1 VKRVVVIGLGI
12 FGSQLAR
19 QLYEKGIE
27 VVAIDKNKDVVQRIK
42 DHSTKALLAD
52 ATDKDVLEAIGIDP
66 GDTVVISFGEDLS
79 ASTLLTLYL
88 KEMKVKEIIVKVPNE
103 DYKRILLKVGASE
116 AIIPEREM
124 ANKVARSIISP
135 NVLEYLPI
143 SEDYTICELAPPPG
157 FIGKS
162 LADLDLRK
170 KHQLQVIA
178 IRDVLSESLQLV
190 PRATSV
196 IKDSDALVVIGREED
211 IRKVHYA

>member
-1 VKRVVVIGLGI
+1 MKRVVVIGLGI

-19 QLYEKGIE
+19 QLFEKGLE
-27 VVAIDKNKDVVQRIK
+27 VIAIDKNRDVVQKIR
-42 DHSTKALLAD
+42 DHSTKAVVAD
-52 ATDKDVLEAIGIDP
+52 ATDKDVLESIGIDA

-88 KEMKVKEIIVKVPNE
+88 KEMKVREIFVKVPNE

-143 SEDYTICELAPPPG
+143 SEDYTICELAPPTA

-162 LADLDLRK
+162 LAELDLRK
-170 KHQLQVIA
+170 KYQLQVIA
-178 IRDVLSESLQLV
+178 IRDVLSESMQLV
-190 PRATSV
+190 PRASSI
-196 IKDSDALVVIGREED
+196 IKDSDVLVIIGREED
-211 IRKVHYA
+211 IQKVK

>member
-1 VKRVVVIGLGI
+1 MKRVVVVGLGI

-19 QLYEKGIE
+19 QLFEKGLE
-27 VVAIDKNKDVVQRIK
+27 VIAVDKNRDVVQKIR
-42 DHSTKALLAD
+42 DHSTKAVVAD
-52 ATDKDVLEAIGIDP
+52 ATDKDVLDSIGIDAE
-66 GDTVVISFGEDLS
+66 DTVVISFGEDLS

-88 KEMKVKEIIVKVPNE
+88 KEMKIREIIVKVPNE

-143 SEDYTICELAPPPG
+143 SEDYTICELAPPTA

-162 LADLDLRK
+162 LAELDLRK
-170 KHQLQVIA
+170 KYQLQVIA
-178 IRDVLSESLQLV
+178 IRDVLSESMQLV
-190 PRATSV
+190 PRASSV
-196 IKDSDALVVIGREED
+196 IKDSDVLVIIGREED
-211 IRKVHYA
+211 IQKVK

>member
-1 VKRVVVIGLGI
+1 MKRVVVIGLGI

-19 QLYEKGIE
+19 QLYDKGIE
-27 VVAIDKNKDVVQRIK
+27 VVAIDKNKDIVQRIK
-42 DHSTKALLAD
+42 DHSTKAVLAD
-52 ATDKDVLEAIGIDP
+52 ATNKEVLESIGIAAD
-66 GDTVVISFGEDLS
+66 DTVVISFGEDLS

-88 KEMKVKEIIVKVPNE
+88 KEMQVREIIVKVPND

-143 SEDYTICELAPPPG
+143 SEDYTICELAPPTA

-162 LADLDLRK
+162 LAELDLRK
-170 KHQLQVIA
+170 RYQLQVIA

-190 PRATSV
+190 PRASSV
-196 IKDSDALVVIGREED
+196 IKDSDVLVIVGREED
-211 IRKVHYA
+211 IQKVK

>member
-1 VKRVVVIGLGI
+1 MRRVVVIGLGI

-19 QLYEKGIE
+19 QLYESGLE
-27 VVAIDKNKDVVQRIK
+27 VVAIDKNRDVVQRIK
-42 DHSTKALLAD
+42 DHSTKAVLAD
-52 ATDKDVLEAIGIDP
+52 ATDKEVLESIGIDAK
-66 GDTVVISFGEDLS
+66 DTVVISFGEDLS

-88 KEMKVKEIIVKVPNE
+88 REMKVKEIIVKVPNE

-143 SEDYTICELAPPPG
+143 SEDYTIVELAPPSA

-170 KHQLQVIA
+170 KYNLQVIA
-178 IRDVLSESLQLV
+178 IRDVLDNKMQLV
-190 PRATSV
+190 PRASAI
-196 IKDSDALVVIGREED
+196 IKDSDVLVIIGKEDD
-211 IRKVHYA
+211 IRKIK

>member
-1 VKRVVVIGLGI
+1 MKRVVVIGLGI

-19 QLYEKGIE
+19 QLYESGLDVI
-27 VVAIDKNKDVVQRIK
+27 AIDKNKEVVQRIK
-42 DHSTKALLAD
+42 DYSTKAVLAD
-52 ATDKDVLEAIGIDP
+52 AREKEVLENIGITAD
-66 GDTVVISFGEDLS
+66 DVVVISFGEDLS
-79 ASTLLTLYL
+79 ASTLLTLHL
-88 KEMKVKEIIVKVPNE
+88 KELKVKTIIVKVPNE

-143 SEDYTICELAPPPG
+143 SEEYTIVELAPPTA

-170 KHQLQVIA
+170 KYNLQVIA
-178 IRDVLSESLQLV
+178 IRDVLADKMQLV
-190 PRATSV
+190 PRASSI
-196 IKDSDALVVIGREED
+196 IKDSDVLVIIGKEED
-211 IRKVHYA
+211 IHKIK

>member
-1 VKRVVVIGLGI
+1 MRRVVVIGLGI

-19 QLYEKGIE
+19 QLYESGLE
-27 VVAIDKNKDVVQRIK
+27 VVAVDKNRDVVQRIK
-42 DHSTKALLAD
+42 DHSTKAVLAD
-52 ATDKDVLEAIGIDP
+52 ATDKEVLESIGIDAK
-66 GDTVVISFGEDLS
+66 DTVVISFGEDLS

-88 KEMKVKEIIVKVPNE
+88 REMKVKEIIVKVPNE

-143 SEDYTICELAPPPG
+143 SEDYTIVELAPPTA

-170 KHQLQVIA
+170 KYALQVIA
-178 IRDVLSESLQLV
+178 IRDVLTNKMQLV
-190 PRATSV
+190 PRASA
-196 IKDSDALVVIGREED
+196 ILKDSDVLVIIGKEED
-211 IRKVHYA
+211 IRRIK

>member
-1 VKRVVVIGLGI
+1 MKRVVVIGLGI

-19 QLYEKGIE
+19 QLYDKGIE

-42 DHSTKALLAD
+42 DHSTKAVLAD
-52 ATDKDVLEAIGIDP
+52 ATDKEVLESIGIDAA
-66 GDTVVISFGEDLS
+66 DTVVISFGEDLS

-88 KEMKVKEIIVKVPNE
+88 KEMKVKEVIVKVPNE

-116 AIIPEREM
+116 AIIPEREI

-143 SEDYTICELAPPPG
+143 SEDYTIVELAPPTS

-162 LADLDLRK
+162 LAELDLRK
-170 KHQLQVIA
+170 RYQLQVIA
-178 IRDVLSESLQLV
+178 IRDVLLEKLQMV
-190 PRATSV
+190 PRASSI
-196 IKDSDALVVIGREED
+196 IKDSDVLVIIGREED
-211 IRKVHYA
+211 IQKVK

>member
-1 VKRVVVIGLGI
+1 MKRVVVIGLGI

-19 QLYEKGIE
+19 QLYESGLDVI
-27 VVAIDKNKDVVQRIK
+27 AIDKNKDVVQRIK
-42 DHSTKALLAD
+42 DYSTKAVLAD
-52 ATDKDVLEAIGIDP
+52 ASDKEVLKNIGITAD
-66 GDTVVISFGEDLS
+66 DVVVISFGEDLS
-79 ASTLLTLYL
+79 ASTLLTLHL
-88 KEMKVKEIIVKVPNE
+88 KELKVKTIIVKVPNE

-143 SEDYTICELAPPPG
+143 SEEYTIVELAPPTA

-170 KHQLQVIA
+170 KYNLQVIA
-178 IRDVLSESLQLV
+178 IRDVLTNKMQLV
-190 PRATSV
+190 PRASSV
-196 IKDSDALVVIGREED
+196 LKDSDVLVIIGREED
-211 IRKVHYA
+211 IRKVK

>member
-1 VKRVVVIGLGI
+1 MKRVVVIGLGI

-19 QLYEKGIE
+19 QLYESGLE
-27 VVAIDKNKDVVQRIK
+27 VVAVDKNRDVVQRIK
-42 DHSTKALLAD
+42 DHSTKAVLAD
-52 ATDKDVLEAIGIDP
+52 ATDKEVLESIGIDAK
-66 GDTVVISFGEDLS
+66 DTVVISFGEDLS

-143 SEDYTICELAPPPG
+143 SEDYTIVELAPPTA

-162 LADLDLRK
+162 LVELDLRK
-170 KHQLQVIA
+170 KYNLQVIA
-178 IRDVLSESLQLV
+178 IRDVLVDKLQLV
-190 PRATSV
+190 PRASAV
-196 IKDSDALVVIGREED
+196 IKDSDVLVIIGREED
-211 IRKVHYA
+211 ISKIK

>member
-1 VKRVVVIGLGI
+1 MKRVVVIGLGI

-19 QLYEKGIE
+19 QLYENGLE
-27 VVAIDKNKDVVQRIK
+27 VVAVDKNRDVVQRIK
-42 DHSTKALLAD
+42 DHSTKAVLAD
-52 ATDKDVLEAIGIDP
+52 ATDKEVLESIGIDAK
-66 GDTVVISFGEDLS
+66 DTVVISFGEDLS

-88 KEMKVKEIIVKVPNE
+88 KEMKVREIIVKVPNE

-143 SEDYTICELAPPPG
+143 SEDYTIVELAPPTT

-170 KHQLQVIA
+170 KYSLQVIA
-178 IRDVLSESLQLV
+178 IRDVLTNKMQLV
-190 PRATSV
+190 PRASAI
-196 IKDSDALVVIGREED
+196 IKDSDVLVIIGKEDD
-211 IRKVHYA
+211 IRKIK

>member
-1 VKRVVVIGLGI
+1 MRRVVVIGLGI

-19 QLYEKGIE
+19 QLYDKGIE
-27 VVAIDKNKDVVQRIK
+27 VIAIDKNKDIVQRIK
-42 DHSTKALLAD
+42 DHSTKAVLAD
-52 ATDKDVLEAIGIDP
+52 ATDKEVLESIGITA

-88 KEMKVKEIIVKVPNE
+88 REMQVREIIVKVPNE

-143 SEDYTICELAPPPG
+143 SEDYTICELAPPTA

-162 LADLDLRK
+162 LAELDLRK
-170 KHQLQVIA
+170 RHQLQVIA

-190 PRATSV
+190 PRASSV
-196 IKDSDALVVIGREED
+196 IKDSDVLVIVGREED
-211 IRKVHYA
+211 IQKIK

>member
-1 VKRVVVIGLGI
+1 MKRVVVIGLGI

-19 QLYEKGIE
+19 QLYDKGIE

-42 DHSTKALLAD
+42 DHSTKAVLAD
-52 ATDKDVLEAIGIDP
+52 ATDKEVLESIGIDA

-116 AIIPEREM
+116 AIIPEREI

-143 SEDYTICELAPPPG
+143 SEDYTIVELAPPSS

-162 LADLDLRK
+162 LAELDLRK
-170 KHQLQVIA
+170 RYQVQVIA
-178 IRDVLSESLQLV
+178 IRDVLLEKLQMV
-190 PRATSV
+190 PRASSI
-196 IKDSDALVVIGREED
+196 IKDSDVLVIIGREED
-211 IRKVHYA
+211 IQRIK

>member
-1 VKRVVVIGLGI
+1 MKRVVVIGLGI

-19 QLYEKGIE
+19 QLYESGLE
-27 VVAIDKNKDVVQRIK
+27 VVAIDKNRDVVQRIK
-42 DHSTKALLAD
+42 DHSTKAVLAD
-52 ATDKDVLEAIGIDP
+52 ATDKEVLESIGIDAK
-66 GDTVVISFGEDLS
+66 DTVVISFGEDLS

-143 SEDYTICELAPPPG
+143 SEDYTIVELAPPTA

-162 LADLDLRK
+162 LAALDLRK
-170 KHQLQVIA
+170 KYNLQVIA
-178 IRDVLSESLQLV
+178 IRDVLTNKMQLV
-190 PRATSV
+190 PRASAI
-196 IKDSDALVVIGREED
+196 IKDSDVLVIIGREED
-211 IRKVHYA
+211 IRKIK

>member
-1 VKRVVVIGLGI
+1 VV
-12 FGSQLAR
+12 
-19 QLYEKGIE
+19 
-27 VVAIDKNKDVVQRIK
+27 
-42 DHSTKALLAD
+42 AD
-52 ATDKDVLEAIGIDP
+52 ATDKDVLESIGIDA

-88 KEMKVKEIIVKVPNE
+88 KEMKVREIIVKVPNE

-143 SEDYTICELAPPPG
+143 SEDYTICELAPPTA

-162 LADLDLRK
+162 LAELDLRK
-170 KHQLQVIA
+170 RFQLQVIA
-178 IRDVLSESLQLV
+178 IRDVLSESMQLV
-190 PRATSV
+190 PRASSI
-196 IKDSDALVVIGREED
+196 IKDSDVLVIIGREED
-211 IRKVHYA
+211 IQKVK

>member
-1 VKRVVVIGLGI
+1 MKRVVVIGLGI

-19 QLYEKGIE
+19 QLYDNGIE
-27 VVAIDKNKDVVQRIK
+27 VVAIDKNRDVVQRIK
-42 DHSTKALLAD
+42 DHSTKAVLAD
-52 ATDKDVLEAIGIDP
+52 ATDKEVLESIGIDAK
-66 GDTVVISFGEDLS
+66 DTVVISFGEDLS

-143 SEDYTICELAPPPG
+143 SEDYTIVELAPPTD

-170 KHQLQVIA
+170 KYALQVIA
-178 IRDVLSESLQLV
+178 IRDVLTNKMQLV
-190 PRATSV
+190 PRASAI
-196 IKDSDALVVIGREED
+196 IKDSDVLVIIGREDD
-211 IRKVHYA
+211 IRRIK

>member
-1 VKRVVVIGLGI
+1 MKRVVVIGLGI
-12 FGSQLAR
+12 FGSQLVR
-19 QLYEKGIE
+19 QLYDKGIE
-27 VVAIDKNKDVVQRIK
+27 VIAIDKNRDVVQRVK
-42 DHSTKALLAD
+42 DHSTKAVLAD
-52 ATDKDVLEAIGIDP
+52 ATDREVLESIGIAS

-88 KEMKVKEIIVKVPNE
+88 KEMQVKEIIVKVPNE

-143 SEDYTICELAPPPG
+143 SEDYTICELAPPAA

-162 LADLDLRK
+162 LTELDLRK
-170 KHQLQVIA
+170 RYQLQVIA

-190 PRATSV
+190 PRASSV
-196 IKDSDALVVIGREED
+196 IKDSDVLVIVGREED
-211 IRKVHYA
+211 IQKVK

>member
-1 VKRVVVIGLGI
+1 MKRVVVIGLGI

-19 QLYEKGIE
+19 QLYDKGIE

-42 DHSTKALLAD
+42 DHSTKAVLAD
-52 ATDKDVLEAIGIDP
+52 ATDKEVLESIGIDA

-79 ASTLLTLYL
+79 ASTLLTLFL

-116 AIIPEREM
+116 AIIPEREI

-143 SEDYTICELAPPPG
+143 SEDYTIVELAPPSS

-162 LADLDLRK
+162 LAELDLRK
-170 KHQLQVIA
+170 RYQLQVIA
-178 IRDVLSESLQLV
+178 IRDVLLEKLQMV
-190 PRATSV
+190 PRASSI
-196 IKDSDALVVIGREED
+196 IKDSDVLVIIGREED
-211 IRKVHYA
+211 IGKVK